1 MKPRHSL
8 GPQLCFA
15 AGEGQAGRPAPLP
28 APEPLHSSPGGPQP
42 LGDPGPERPSPK
54 ISRRW
59 LVLPFLIGALGGYT
73 LYRQQERQMPATA
86 TGPVPT
92 IEVTRGEMTR
102 KLRVGG
108 TISARRASAV
118 VAPRLQGRRGGGGR
132 FRLTLLTMAKPGSTV
147 EKGAVVAEF
156 DRQTQQQTIDDRHAE
171 VVQAQAEIDKN
182 AAELA
187 IASET
192 TRQQLRSARA
202 EWDKAMLDLR
212 TGEVRSR
219 IEAEILKLNVEE
231 TEAAYRQLRKEVKL
245 LETAHAA
252 KRRALEIAR
261 DQKKIDETRA
271 RINTEKMV
279 LRAGISG
286 MVVMQTIFRGGGQF
300 SQVQEGDE
308 VNSGAFFMQIVDTSS
323 MILNGQLNQVDS
335 QGVRAGQRVEIRLDA
350 YPDKVWAGRVTAV
363 GAIAGA
369 GGGGMRGPRSMTR
382 AEFVRS
388 VPVTFAIETR
398 AAEIIPDL
406 SGSADILLEAHS
418 DVVTVPREAVHLD
431 ENGEEL
437 VFVRKPGGSNFE
449 ARSIETGAQNNVR
462 TVVTAGLDAGEEVA
476 LRRSPVKL

>member
-1 MKPRHSL
+1 MKPRQRL
-8 GPQLCFA
+8 VPQLCFA
-15 AGEGQAGRPAPLP
+15 AGEAQAGRPAPLP
-28 APEPLHSSPGGPQP
+28 PAEPPYPAPAGPQP
-42 LGDPGPERPSPK
+42 LDDPGPGGHGPK
-54 ISRRW
+54 ISRRR
-59 LVLPFLIGALGGYT
+59 LVIPFLLGALGGYA
-73 LYRQQERQMPATA
+73 LYRQQERQTPATMA
-86 TGPVPT
+86 GPVPT
-92 IEVTRGEMTR
+92 MEVTRGEMTS

-108 TISARRASAV
+108 TISASRSSAV
-118 VAPRLQGRRGGGGR
+118 VAPRLQGRPGGGGR
-132 FRLTLLTMAKPGSTV
+132 FRLTLLAMAKPGSMV
-147 EKGAVVAEF
+147 EKGEIVAEF

-171 VVQAQAEIDKN
+171 VVQAQAQIDKN

-187 IASET
+187 IAMET
-192 TRQQLRSARA
+192 TQQQLRSARA

-231 TEAAYRQLRKEVKL
+231 TEAAYRQLQKEVKL

-271 RINTEKMV
+271 RINTDKMV

-335 QGVRAGQRVEIRLDA
+335 QLVRAGRQAEIRLDA
-350 YPDKVWAGRVTAV
+350 YPDKVWPGRVTAV

-369 GGGGMRGPRSMTR
+369 GGGGMRLPRAMTR
-382 AEFVRS
+382 AEYVRS
-388 VPVTFAIETR
+388 VPVTFAIDAR
-398 AAEIIPDL
+398 APEIIPDL
-406 SGSADILLEAHS
+406 SGSADILLEQHS
-418 DVVTVPREAVHLD
+418 DVITVPREAVHWD
-431 ENGEEL
+431 ESGEEI
-437 VFVRKPGGSNFE
+437 VFVRKPGGPDFE
-449 ARSIETGAQNNVR
+449 ARRIETGAQDNVT
-462 TVVTAGLDAGEEVA
+462 TVVTAGLDPGEEIA
-476 LRRSPVKL
+476 LRRPPLKL